1 MKLLWT
7 LFKIVLV
14 LVLLVPLSIL
24 VLATTLGILGALV
37 GLAVFALRI
46 AVAGLLLYGAVKFIG
61 WLIRDKSPAPV
72 SEPRQIAD
80 VPRMDPY
87 YESAM
92 RELDRDVG
100 PIR

>member
-1 MKLLWT
+1 MRLLWT

-46 AVAGLLLYGAVKFIG
+46 AFAGLLVYGAVKFIG
-61 WLIRDKSPAPV
+61 WLIRDKTPASVEAPK
-72 SEPRQIAD
+72 QIAD
-80 VPRMDPY
+80 MPRVDPY
-87 YESAM
+87 YESAL

>member
-1 MKLLWT
+1 MRLLWT
-7 LFKIVLV
+7 LFKIVLA

-37 GLAVFALRI
+37 GLAIFALRI
-46 AVAGLLLYGAVKFIG
+46 AVVGLLLYGAVKFIG
-61 WLIRDKSPAPV
+61 WLIRDKTPAP
-72 SEPRQIAD
+72 EPRQIAD

>member
-1 MKLLWT
+1 VRVLWT
-7 LFKIVLV
+7 LFKIVLA

-46 AVAGLLLYGAVKFIG
+46 AFAGLLVYGAVKFIG
-61 WLIRDKSPAPV
+61 WLIRDKTPAPA
-72 SEPRQIAD
+72 PQQIAD

-87 YESAM
+87 YESAL

>member
-1 MKLLWT
+1 VRLLWT

-46 AVAGLLLYGAVKFIG
+46 AVVGLLLYGAIKFIG
-61 WLIRDKSPAPV
+61 WLVRDKTPA
-72 SEPRQIAD
+72 SAAAPRPIAD
-80 VPRMDPY
+80 LPRVDPY

>member
-1 MKLLWT
+1 MKVLWT
-7 LFKIVLV
+7 LFKIVLA

-24 VLATTLGILGALV
+24 VLATSLGILGALV
-37 GLAVFALRI
+37 GLAVFSLRVALLGF
-46 AVAGLLLYGAVKFIG
+46 VVYGAVKLIG
-61 WLIRDKSPAPV
+61 WLFRDRSPAPA
-72 SEPRQIAD
+72 PRQIAD